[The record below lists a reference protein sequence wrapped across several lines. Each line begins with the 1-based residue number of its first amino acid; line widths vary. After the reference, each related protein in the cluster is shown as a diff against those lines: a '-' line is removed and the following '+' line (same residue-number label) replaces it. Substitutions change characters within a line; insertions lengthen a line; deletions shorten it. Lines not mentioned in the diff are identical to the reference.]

1 MILNYLCP
9 PALLY
14 AVIMLIYLI
23 LELSNEK
30 YHQAFVK
37 AIIGIIFTCILQ
49 AFCQMDLGVVSWIIV
64 MIPIIFYTYM
74 TLLTFFIFGLN
85 PKIEKT
91 VIKDVPLKTPT
102 PKIDISLNVPTH
114 THSKHVSSTP
124 ITTSLYTPS
133 VVPSGDFHSSANFSP
148 IIPGPSDRHSL
159 SSRKYLNEK
168 RLISKSKTTDSSGS
182 IFETTGLGTAGSS
195 GSELEN
201 KARSQI
207 YDFYSYDYSDS
218 MPICKQ
224 LIDASRCNAVSVC
237 SWDTYCKN
245 TTDYKNKLNNILN
258 DCKKLDNCTNNQS
271 CELRSIQTLID
282 NNYVT
287 ADTCVPTRYA
297 ESNLLNNA
305 DCKKWSSITDY
316 FFHPSQEQ
324 INKINTII
332 DNEGCGVTQLDNFVY

>member
-30 YHQAFVK
+30 YQQAFVK
-37 AIIGIIFTCILQ
+37 ALIGIIFTCILQ

-85 PKIEKT
+85 PKIEKKNNSDIT
-91 VIKDVPLKTPT
+91 FNTHIPS
-102 PKIDISLNVPTH
+102 PKVDISSNVHVPISPH
-114 THSKHVSSTP
+114 THRSSTP

-133 VVPSGDFHSSANFSP
+133 VVPSGAFHQSQNFSP
-148 IIPGPSDRHSL
+148 IIPGPSDRNSL
-159 SSRKYLNEK
+159 STRKYLNEK
-168 RLISKSKTTDSSGS
+168 RIISKTDSSGND
-182 IFETTGLGTAGSS
+182 SS
-195 GSELEN
+195 GNILTELSESELED

-218 MPICKQ
+218 MPICRQ
-224 LIDASRCNAVSVC
+224 MNNITDCNAVSLC
-237 SWDTYCKN
+237 AWDKYCKN
-245 TTDYKNKLNNILN
+245 NSDHKNKLNDLLSN
-258 DCKKLDNCTNNQS
+258 CKKLDDCTNNQS
-271 CELRSIQTLID
+271 CELNSISTLI
-282 NNYVT
+282 NNDYVT
-287 ADTCVPTRYA
+287 VDTCVPTRYA
-297 ESNLLNNA
+297 ESNLLNRT
-305 DCKKWSSITDY
+305 DCKKWLSVTDY

-324 INKINTII
+324 TNKLNTII
-332 DNEGCGVTQLDNFVY
+332 DSEGCGVTQLDNFVY